1 MNHEKNPFYF
11 YPFKISVKSILN
23 NSRDFKTI
31 VKETAENTKA
41 EFVYIYQNRQTC
53 KIIYSYFSFFLS
65 VRRFGINIKK
75 ITLNTVTNKT

>member
-1 MNHEKNPFYF
+1 MNLEKNPFYF

-41 EFVYIYQNRQTC
+41 EFVYIYQN
-53 KIIYSYFSFFLS
+53 IYSYFSLFLF
-65 VRRFGINIKK
+65 VRRFGIIKEN
-75 ITLNTVTNKT
+75 TLNTVTNKTLT

>member
-41 EFVYIYQNRQTC
+41 EFVYIYQN
-53 KIIYSYFSFFLS
+53 IYSYFSLFLF